1 MGAIVKGK
9 RVRPRKILLY
19 GEHGVGKS
27 TWANQSPKPIFIDV
41 EGGLDDIDCDRTM
54 RIRDWG
60 QLYAECLFFA
70 EGQHDYRT
78 ICIDTLDWA
87 ESLLHK
93 SIVDRASGDKIK
105 SISDGPLA
113 YGRGH
118 EQAAAE
124 FHKLLTVLD
133 AAIRNMRGVILLGHA
148 KVERVEDPGMPAYT
162 RYNIDVHKSIAGCV
176 CEWADEVLFCNT
188 RIYSTKE
195 DAGFNKTRTVAVG
208 GTERF
213 IRTSHSAAATA
224 KNRLNLPDELPM
236 EWSAYSK
243 YIGAHYATATPAAV
257 PIETQPAPLG
267 DGANI
272 GGVVVDG
279 SSKVKELVNG

>member
-1 MGAIVKGK
+1 MVGYGCDCEREAGS
-9 RVRPRKILLY
+9 PRKILLY

-27 TWANQSPKPIFIDV
+27 TWANQAPKPIFIDV
-41 EGGLDDIDCDRTM
+41 EGGLMTSIATARC
-54 RIRDWG
+54 G
-60 QLYAECLFFA
+60 FA
-70 EGQHDYRT
+70 IGVSFTPNVCSSPRGHEYKT

-93 SIVDRASGDKIK
+93 MIVDRTNDNKVK
-105 SISDGPLA
+105 SVSDAWLA
-113 YGRGH
+113 YGRGMSR
-118 EQAAAE
+118 AAE

-162 RYNIDVHKSIAGCV
+162 RYNIDVHKSIAGMV

-195 DAGFNKTRTVAVG
+195 DAGFNKTRTIGTG

-213 IRTSHSAAATA
+213 IRTSHSRSGLRRKIA
-224 KNRLNLPDELPM
+224 
-236 EWSAYSK
+236 
-243 YIGAHYATATPAAV
+243 
-257 PIETQPAPLG
+257 LG
-267 DGANI
+267 
-272 GGVVVDG
+272 
-279 SSKVKELVNG
+279 SR